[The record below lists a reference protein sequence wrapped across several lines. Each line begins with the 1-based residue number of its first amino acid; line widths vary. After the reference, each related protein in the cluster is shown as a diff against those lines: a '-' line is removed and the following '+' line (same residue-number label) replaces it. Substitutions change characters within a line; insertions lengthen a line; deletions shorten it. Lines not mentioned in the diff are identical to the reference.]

1 MSMFS
6 DIVTFL
12 GSILEVVCALGEW
25 SGREGSGRDYYW
37 EGERTSGL
45 LSREII
51 QLSLSGMFGFA
62 H

>member
-25 SGREGSGRDYYW
+25 SGREEGGRDISGR
-37 EGERTSGL
+37 ERGPLVYSPG
-45 LSREII
+45 S
-51 QLSLSGMFGFA
+51 
-62 H
+62 